1 MVKSRNSEPFI
12 ILVAED
18 EKTDSFFLQ
27 EASKHM
33 SCVNHV
39 HVVTD
44 GAQAMD
50 FLKRRGDFSSAPRP
64 DILLLDINMPGRN
77 GHDVL
82 QDVKSDPE
90 LQHLPVIVLSGS
102 FLEKEV
108 KASYASLAN
117 AYVVKADNFE
127 DMCLLMR
134 SIEVFWFQLAVLP
147 RK

>member
-1 MVKSRNSEPFI
+1 MGKPKNSEPFV

-18 EKTDSFFLQ
+18 EKTDSFFLT

-33 SCVNHV
+33 TCVNHV

-50 FLKRRGDFSSAPRP
+50 FLKRRGNYSSAPRP

-108 KASYASLAN
+108 QTSYASLAN
-117 AYVVKADNFE
+117 AYVVKADNFD
-127 DMCLLMR
+127 DMCKLMQ
-134 SIEVFWFQLAVLP
+134 SIETFWFQLAVLP